1 MFTELLLTFAAS
13 HLLFSSPVT
22 ATNHSA
28 FLEKAVEYLVDYTA
42 AESGNILYSFNI
54 KKRVSNIAEEQF
66 QAKIGK
72 CCRYNYVIV

>member
-1 MFTELLLTFAAS
+1 MFTELLLAFAAS
-13 HLLFSSPVT
+13 HLLLSSPVT

-42 AESGNILYSFNI
+42 AESGNILSSLDI
-54 KKRVSNIAEEQF
+54 KKRVSNIAKQRF

-72 CCRYNYVIV
+72 CSKYNGVIV